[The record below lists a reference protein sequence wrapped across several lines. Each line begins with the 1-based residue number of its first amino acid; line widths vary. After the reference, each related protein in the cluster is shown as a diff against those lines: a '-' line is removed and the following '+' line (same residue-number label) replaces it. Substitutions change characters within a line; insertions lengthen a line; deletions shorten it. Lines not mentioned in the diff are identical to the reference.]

1 MKIALLGSG
10 VMGSAV
16 LSSMVAADGVSQV
29 AVADLRGDVAR
40 EVAAAHAS
48 ASPQVSGTDDP
59 VAAVAGSAVVVLAV
73 KPQHMAHALDQVR
86 AVLEPSALVV
96 SIAVGLTTAWFEKR
110 LPVGTAVVR
119 VMPNTPATIGQGVAA
134 ISAGSAAGDGDLD
147 LVERLFAGT
156 GLVVRVPES
165 QQSAVAAISG
175 SGPAYVF
182 AMIDALA
189 EAGTALGLP
198 RALAL
203 QLASHTVSGAGQY
216 TVASGQH
223 PVILREG
230 VSSPGGTTLAA
241 LAELDERAVRA
252 AYAAA
257 VRAATDRADEL
268 ATLLD

>member
-16 LSSMVAADGVSQV
+16 LASMVRADGVTQV
-29 AVADLRGDVAR
+29 VVADLRAEVAR
-40 EVAAAHAS
+40 SVAAAYAD
-48 ASPQVSGTDDP
+48 AAPEVTGTDDP
-59 VAAVAGSAVVVLAV
+59 SVAVAGSDVVVLAV
-73 KPQHMAHALDQVR
+73 KPQHMAA
-86 AVLEPSALVV
+86 AVEQIREHVGESTVV
-96 SIAVGLTTAWFEKR
+96 ISIAVGLTTAWFASR
-110 LPVGTAVVR
+110 LPSGTAVVR
-119 VMPNTPATIGQGVAA
+119 VMPNTPATIGKGVSA
-134 ISAGSAAGDGDLD
+134 ISAGAQATDDHLA
-147 LVERLFAGT
+147 LTEALFAQT
-156 GLVVRVPES
+156 GLVVRVPED

-203 QLASHTVSGAGQY
+203 QLASHTAAGAGEF
-216 TVASGQH
+216 AAESDQH
-223 PVILREG
+223 PALLREA

-241 LAELDERAVRA
+241 LAELDDRAVRA

-257 VRAATDRADEL
+257 VRAATRRADEL
-268 ATLLD
+268 AAALS

>member
-16 LSSMVAADGVSQV
+16 LASMVQTDGVNEV
-29 AVADLRGDVAR
+29 VVADLRGDVAR
-40 EVAAAHAS
+40 SVAAAHAG
-48 ASPQVSGTDDP
+48 APPQVTGTDDP
-59 VAAVAGSAVVVLAV
+59 AFAVAGRDVVVLAV
-73 KPQHMAHALDQVR
+73 KPQHMAAALEQIREQVG
-86 AVLEPSALVV
+86 ETTLVI
-96 SIAVGLTTAWFEKR
+96 SIAVGLTTAWFASR
-110 LPVGTAVVR
+110 LPLATPVVR
-119 VMPNTPATIGQGVAA
+119 VMPNTPATIGKGVSA
-134 ISAGSAAGDGDLD
+134 ISAGAQATDEHLA
-147 LVERLFAGT
+147 LTEALFART
-156 GLVVRVPES
+156 GLVVRVPEE

-203 QLASHTVSGAGQY
+203 QLASHTVAGSGEF
-216 TVASGQH
+216 ASTSDQH
-223 PVILREG
+223 PALLREA

-241 LAELDERAVRA
+241 LAVLDDRAVRA

-257 VRAATDRADEL
+257 VRAATARADEL
-268 ATLLD
+268 AAALS